1 MDRQEIEEMQ
11 DMLFTAVRNHVR
23 QQARTKLPEKGIF
36 GKFGIGFILPEDIY
50 HGFVHIKYGQEP
62 EKRVVD
68 IGVYE
73 EGSSRVVRN
82 FLFFDSSKAVWDWL
96 DAEETVEQLKN
107 TALHLRQKA
116 IHQDLP

>member
-11 DMLFTAVRNHVR
+11 NILFTAVLNHVKE
-23 QQARTKLPEKGIF
+23 QARTKLPEKGIF
-36 GKFGIGFILPEDIY
+36 GKFGIGFILPHDTF
-50 HGFVHIKYGQEP
+50 HGFLQIKYGQEP

-73 EGSSRVVRN
+73 EGSNRVVRN
-82 FLFFDSSKAVWDWL
+82 FLFFDSSKAVRDWL
-96 DAEETVEQLKN
+96 EAEETVKQLKN